1 MEQREIEMIE
11 QLVGQNSEINALWDQ
26 HKEYDKLIDKME
38 AKSYLSETETQEVK
52 ELKKKKLAGKT
63 KLQALLDKHK

>member
-38 AKSYLSETETQEVK
+38 PSLT
-52 ELKKKKLAGKT
+52 
-63 KLQALLDKHK
+63 